1 MVARVYPVLA
11 RLVHRNT
18 GMVRGRQDPLSRL
31 QPFLQIFILAFAI
44 FCLGIAEEVFIPIAL
59 AMLLTFVLA
68 PVVERLQR
76 WRLPRVAAVIVT
88 VAFAFSVLGG
98 LGWLLASQV
107 STLADDLP
115 QYKDNLTAKIRQVRR
130 VGKSDTI
137 EKAQSTV
144 KEVIGELQ
152 KDDGAARS
160 KPPQPVVVQKE
171 PPVGLAGLRAALG
184 PISDVLASAGLVIVL
199 VVFMLIERQRLLD
212 RIIRLGG
219 TGRVTLTT
227 KILTEAAARISRY
240 LQMQSLINTG
250 FGAAIGTELF
260 LIGAPYAL
268 LFGVLAGV
276 LRFVPYVGAWVAA
289 GMAALVSL
297 AVFDGWR
304 EPVMVLALF
313 VVVELLIYLVV
324 EPLLYSHSAGVS
336 PLALLITLAF
346 WTWLWGPIGLILG
359 TPLTVCLVALGRHVP
374 EMQFIVVLFG
384 DEPVVPTDVAFYQ
397 RLLKRHEDEART
409 VLDEHVKAHPGAD
422 LYEEVLLPALARVRR
437 DAARGALTP
446 EESAFITAAV
456 RRILDDL
463 DRAVLPAAAA
473 RDEGLPATPGAPVLR
488 ALGCPAR
495 DDVDAV
501 ALRTLASRVT
511 SDGVRLDVVD
521 PGLLAAEVVQRVG
534 ELEPRV
540 VVVAMV
546 APGGLP
552 QARYL
557 LKRLRAH
564 FPELPL
570 VAARWGPRAGLD
582 EESAALREAGATEVA
597 TTLREARDRIA
608 QYRLVRAEPAPTRAA

>member
-1 MVARVYPVLA
+1 MARVYPVLA

-44 FCLGIAEEVFIPIAL
+44 FCLGIAQEVFIPIAL

-437 DAARGALTP
+437 DAARSALTA
-446 EESAFITAAV
+446 EESAFITSAT

-463 DRAVLPAAAA
+463 DQSALSAASA
-473 RDEGLPATPGAPVLR
+473 RDEGGTAATAALR
-488 ALGCPAR
+488 ALACPAR
-495 DDVDAV
+495 DAV
-501 ALRTLASRVT
+501 AAAALRMLASRVAP
-511 SDGVRLDVVD
+511 DGVRLEVVD
-521 PGLLAAEVVQRVG
+521 PGLLAAEVVERVAAV
-534 ELEPRV
+534 EPGV
-540 VVVAMV
+540 VVVASL
-546 APGGLP
+546 AQGGLAH
-552 QARYL
+552 ARYV
-557 LKRLRAH
+557 LKRLRAR
-564 FPELPL
+564 FPDLPL
-570 VAARWGPRAGLD
+570 VAACWSPSGDRD
-582 EESAALREAGATEVA
+582 EAFAALLDAGASEVA
-597 TTLREARDRIA
+597 TTLRETRDRIL
-608 QYRLVRAEPAPTRAA
+608 QYGRVRAASAPPRAA